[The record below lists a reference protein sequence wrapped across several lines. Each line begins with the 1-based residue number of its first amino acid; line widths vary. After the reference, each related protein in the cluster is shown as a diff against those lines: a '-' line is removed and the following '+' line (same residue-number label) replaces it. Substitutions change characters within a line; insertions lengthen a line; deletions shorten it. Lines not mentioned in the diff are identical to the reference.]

1 MYGVAARG
9 LFLAILVAAID
20 AAAHQTHQHRSARPF
35 GWPSRG
41 KDDSFD
47 YVVIGGGTAGLT
59 VATRLAQGSTFSV
72 AVIEAGGFYEQD
84 NGNFSTIPGY
94 CTFFTGTDPDDVNPL
109 VDWGFVT
116 QPLKSIIDVC
126 TTPVVRLSEAPQRG
140 TTCTINGKS
149 LCESLYD
156 FCLMLGR
163 PNAGALDRWAATVGD
178 DSYKFDNLLPF
189 YKKSVHYTS
198 PTVLSTN
205 STNNQDPNAWSS
217 TGGPLQVSHGKFVD
231 PFGTWI
237 QPAAEKLGMTGING
251 FQSGKLLGSGYVPFT
266 VDPEKSHR
274 SSSESS
280 FLKSVN
286 PKARLT
292 VYNNA
297 LAEKVLLNAQNTAT
311 GVVVTSNGTTFTLQA
326 RFEVIVSAGTFQSPQ
341 ILMLSGIGPAD
352 TLAKYKIPVR
362 INLPGVGSNYQ
373 DHPWFSTQYRVRVP
387 TTSAAAL
394 NPSLQALNQ
403 QAYESRGTGPL
414 TIPTTGFLAW
424 EKVPDRLR
432 KNLSQATLDALAT
445 LSADWPELE
454 YLPVGGA
461 IGYNRNYQKEDPK
474 DGYNYASITTLLS
487 APFSR
492 GTVTI
497 SSAKAADLP
506 LIDPNYFSHP
516 ADVELAITAVR
527 RLREFWAQMQGVTI
541 GQEYLP
547 GPDVD
552 SDEEILHYIKSSL
565 GLAPHAAGTCRM
577 GKRGDPS
584 SVVDSQGRVLG
595 ARNLRV
601 VDASVFPFLPPGHIQ
616 ATVYAIAEK
625 IADGILHGR

>member
-9 LFLAILVAAID
+9 LFLASLVIAID
-20 AAAHQTHQHRSARPF
+20 AAAHQPHHLPFARPF
-35 GWPSRG
+35 GWPSRD

-47 YVVIGGGTAGLT
+47 YIVVGGGTAGLT
-59 VATRLAQGSTFSV
+59 LATRLAQGCTFSV

-84 NGNFSTIPGY
+84 NGNYSIIPGY
-94 CTFFTGTDPDDVNPL
+94 CTFFSGTDPDDVNPL

-116 QPLKSIIDVC
+116 QPLKAVDNR
-126 TTPVVRLSEAPQRG
+126 RLHYTRG
-140 TTCTINGKS
+140 KT
-149 LCESLYD
+149 
-156 FCLMLGR
+156 LGGTSAR
-163 PNAGALDRWAATVGD
+163 NYIPNAGALDRWAATVGD

-217 TGGPLQVSHGKFVD
+217 AGGPLQVSHGKFVD
-231 PFGTWI
+231 PFGTWV
-237 QPAAEKLGMTGING
+237 QPAAEKLGMTGLDG
-251 FQSGKLLGSGYVPFT
+251 LQSGKLLGSAYVPFT
-266 VDPEKSHR
+266 IDPDQSHR

-280 FLKSVN
+280 FLQSVN
-286 PKARLT
+286 PKARLR
-292 VYNNA
+292 VYHNA
-297 LAEKVLLNAQNTAT
+297 LAEKVLLNKQNKAT

-326 RFEVIVSAGTFQSPQ
+326 RFEIIVSAGTFQSPQ

-352 TLAKYKIPVR
+352 TLAKYNIPVR
-362 INLPGVGSNYQ
+362 VNLPGVGSNYQ

-394 NPSLQALNQ
+394 NSSLLALNQ
-403 QAYESRGTGPL
+403 QDYESRGTGPL
-414 TIPTTGFLAW
+414 SIPTTGFLAW
-424 EKVPDRLR
+424 EKVPDHLR
-432 KNLSQATLDALAT
+432 GNLSQATRDALTT
-445 LSADWPELE
+445 LSADWPDLE

-461 IGYNRNYQKEDPK
+461 VGYNRNYAKEDPK
-474 DGYNYASITTLLS
+474 DGYNYASLTALLG

-497 SSAKAADLP
+497 SSAKASDLP
-506 LIDPNYFSHP
+506 LIDPNYLSHP
-516 ADVELAITAVR
+516 VDVELAITAVR
-527 RLREFWAQMQGVTI
+527 RLREFWAQLEGVTI

-547 GPDVD
+547 GPDVN
-552 SDEEILHYIKSSL
+552 SDEEILHYIKTSL
-565 GLAPHAAGTCRM
+565 GLAPHAVGTCRM
-577 GKRGDPS
+577 GKIGDAS

-616 ATVYAIAEK
+616 STVYAIAEK
-625 IADGILHGR
+625 IADNILHGR

>member
-1 MYGVAARG
+1 MYGLPACG
-9 LFLAILVAAID
+9 LLLTVLVTAID
-20 AAAHQTHQHRSARPF
+20 AAAHHPYPHPHPHRPARPW

-47 YVVIGGGTAGLT
+47 YVVVGGGTAGLT
-59 VATRLAQGSTFSV
+59 LATRLAQGSTFSV

-84 NGNFSTIPGY
+84 NGNLSVVPGY
-94 CTFFTGTDPDDVNPL
+94 CTFFSGTDPADVNPL

-116 QPLKSIIDVC
+116 QPLKAVDNR
-126 TTPVVRLSEAPQRG
+126 RLHYTRG
-140 TTCTINGKS
+140 KT
-149 LCESLYD
+149 
-156 FCLMLGR
+156 LGGTSAR
-163 PNAGALDRWAATVGD
+163 NYIPNAGALDRWATTVGD

-205 STNNQDPNAWSS
+205 STNTQDPNAWSS

-231 PFGTWI
+231 PFGTWV
-237 QPAAEKLGMTGING
+237 QPVAEQLGMTGING
-251 FQSGKLLGSGYVPFT
+251 FQSGKLLGSAYVPFT
-266 VDPEKSHR
+266 VDPEKSRR

-280 FLKSVN
+280 FLQSVD

-292 VYNNA
+292 VYHNA
-297 LAEKVLLNAQNTAT
+297 LAEKVLLDRQNKAT
-311 GVVVTSNGTTFTLQA
+311 GVVVSSNGTTFTLQA
-326 RFEVIVSAGTFQSPQ
+326 RFEVILSAGTFQSPQ
-341 ILMLSGIGPAD
+341 LLMLSGIGPAD
-352 TLAKYKIPVR
+352 TLAKYNIPVR

-373 DHPWFSTQYRVRVP
+373 DHPWFSTQYRVQVP
-387 TTSAAAL
+387 TGSATINDA
-394 NPSLQALNQ
+394 SLSILNQ
-403 QAYESRGTGPL
+403 QDYESRGTGPL

-424 EKVPDRLR
+424 EKVPDHLR
-432 KNLSQATLDALAT
+432 KNLSQAARDALGT

-454 YLPVGGA
+454 YLPVNAA

-474 DGYNYASITTLLS
+474 DGYNYASITTLLA
-487 APFSR
+487 APLSR

-497 SSAKAADLP
+497 SSSKAADLP
-506 LIDPNYFSHP
+506 LIDPNYLSHP
-516 ADVELAITAVR
+516 VDVELAITAVR
-527 RLREFWAQMQGVTI
+527 RLREFWAQLQGVTI

-565 GLAPHAAGTCRM
+565 GLAPHAVGTCRM
-577 GKRGDPS
+577 GKRDDGT

-595 ARNLRV
+595 AKNLRV

-616 ATVYAIAEK
+616 ATVFAIAEK